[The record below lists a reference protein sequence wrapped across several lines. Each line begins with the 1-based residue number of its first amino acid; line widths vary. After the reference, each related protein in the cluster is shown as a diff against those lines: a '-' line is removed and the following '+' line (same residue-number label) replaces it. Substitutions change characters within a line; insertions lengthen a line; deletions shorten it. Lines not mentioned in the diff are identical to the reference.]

1 MPHYFLHV
9 LNGGTRTLDA
19 EGAEYANLDEA
30 KHEAIES
37 ARELVGHAAL
47 QGHQLQ
53 LSSLIEITNDAGTVL
68 ATVRRA
74 PRFVH
79 DARQTDTRR
88 AYRNPHLFQRGEQG
102 R

>member
-9 LNGGTRTLDA
+9 LNGGTRTLDP

-53 LSSLIEITNDAGTVL
+53 LSSLIEITKDAGTVL
-68 ATVRRA
+68 ATVH
-74 PRFVH
+74 FK
-79 DARQTDTRR
+79 DAFPPD
-88 AYRNPHLFQRGEQG
+88 
-102 R
+102 